1 MNNATESDYRP
12 HVAAPATARTVLG
25 TTIEL
30 LRDVRLTQPPKFA
43 LFDFD
48 GTLSLIREGW
58 MDVMLPLMV
67 EELTATGTKESH
79 DEILALC
86 RAFVFELTG
95 KQTIYQMMRLADE
108 VRARGGVP
116 EEPVVYKHWYHD
128 RLMERIEA
136 RRDGLRRGTAPAESM
151 LVPYSIELLQG
162 LKDRG
167 VALYLASGTDENYV
181 REECDLLGLTPFFGP
196 HVYGAQDDVRA
207 FSKQMV
213 IERILRDNAVEGD
226 LLIGF
231 GDGYVEID
239 NIKAAGGTA
248 IGVASDES
256 GRSGK
261 CEEWKRERLIG
272 VGADVII
279 PDFRDHKA
287 LFEQLWPR

>member
-1 MNNATESDYRP
+1 MSNATESDYRP

-30 LRDVRLTQPPKFA
+30 LRDVRLTRPPKFA

-67 EELTATGTKESH
+67 EELAATGTKESH

-116 EEPVVYKHWYHD
+116 EEPVVYKHRYHD

-213 IERILRDNAVEGD
+213 IERILRDNAVDGD

-248 IGVASDES
+248 IGVASDEA

-261 CEEWKRERLIG
+261 CDEWKRERLIG